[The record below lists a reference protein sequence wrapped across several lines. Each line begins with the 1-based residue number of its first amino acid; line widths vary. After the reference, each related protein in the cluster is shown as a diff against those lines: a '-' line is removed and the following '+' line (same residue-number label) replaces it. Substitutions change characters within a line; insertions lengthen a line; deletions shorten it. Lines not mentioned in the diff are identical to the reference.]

1 MMHGFCV
8 GDIVKPAK
16 STIGRRG
23 LDDLGDGSW
32 ITSRRNY
39 RMKNEVMMCIGFTVA
54 APNVVVHMVSSK
66 TCEVVNYYSHEIVH
80 LE

>member
-1 MMHGFCV
+1 MMHGFRV

-16 STIGRRG
+16 DTIGVVG
-23 LDDLGDGSW
+23 LEDPGDGNW
-32 ITSRRNY
+32 ITSKRGY
-39 RMKNEVMMCIGFTVA
+39 RMKNEPMMCIGFTA
-54 APNVVVHMVSSK
+54 AATNVVVHMVSSK